1 MSLDRQCIH
10 SLGTN
15 GALLE
20 DPGEDAADVEYG
32 DDNCEKVGER
42 GLLHKILALPS
53 EYREFERIVRPYI
66 DPFRNVVDGTDLRL
80 LNDEDND
87 TMLETGERALG
98 EETLVGE
105 ERIDDGEDTEEL
117 VLL

>member
-1 MSLDRQCIH
+1 M
-10 SLGTN
+10 
-15 GALLE
+15 
-20 DPGEDAADVEYG
+20 
-32 DDNCEKVGER
+32 
-42 GLLHKILALPS
+42 
-53 EYREFERIVRPYI
+53 
-66 DPFRNVVDGTDLRL
+66 VDGTDLRL